1 MRGFASES
9 HKSSVPADFDEL
21 KEIKQISKVERLLG
35 DIPPNALS
43 KRAMQC
49 GSYARAL
56 FHWEQFI
63 RKIEYQNNREMDQ
76 DELDVHYKHLQ
87 DIYAQIEEPDGI
99 EGISAQLHIL
109 DPEQQILEHKR
120 AGRWTAVQ
128 SWYELALAEN
138 PGDVNAQNELL
149 LCLKASGQHGKCYF
163 KTWLMQSLTAVRVPP
178 ELGRALGCFYAFFF
192 YACPPIRSRSGMDHR
207 QMGRARKIA
216 QFQNQQHLIRLQ
228 RRHR

>member
-1 MRGFASES
+1 M
-9 HKSSVPADFDEL
+9 PANFDEL
-21 KEIKQISKVERLLG
+21 KEVEQINKVERLLVG
-35 DIPPNALS
+35 IPPNGLS

-63 RKIEYQNNREMDQ
+63 RKFEDQENSHADQ
-76 DELDVHYKHLQ
+76 DELNVHYKHLQ

-128 SWYELALAEN
+128 SWYELALTEN
-138 PGDVNAQNELL
+138 PDDGKAQNELL
-149 LCLKASGQHGKCYF
+149 LCLKSSGQHGKCCF
-163 KTWLMQSLTAVRVPP
+163 K
-178 ELGRALGCFYAFFF
+178 
-192 YACPPIRSRSGMDHR
+192 
-207 QMGRARKIA
+207 A
-216 QFQNQQHLIRLQ
+216 QFVALANSNQNPS
-228 RRHR
+228 

>member
-1 MRGFASES
+1 MLRDVASGS
-9 HKSSVPADFDEL
+9 RKANATADFDEL
-21 KEIKQISKVERLLG
+21 TEVRQISKVERLLAG
-35 DIPPNALS
+35 IPPNGLS

-63 RKIEYQNNREMDQ
+63 RNIENHGHAYTDQ
-76 DELDVHYKHLQ
+76 DELNVHYKHLQ

-138 PGDVNAQNELL
+138 PDDGNAQNELL

-163 KTWLMQSLTAVRVPP
+163 KAWFIAFTNSRQSP
-178 ELGRALGCFYAFFF
+178 
-192 YACPPIRSRSGMDHR
+192 S
-207 QMGRARKIA
+207 
-216 QFQNQQHLIRLQ
+216 
-228 RRHR
+228 

>member
-1 MRGFASES
+1 MDYLSRWLQEKRRLLRDFASGS
-9 HKSSVPADFDEL
+9 QRTSALADFDEL
-21 KEIKQISKVERLLG
+21 KEVRQISKVERLLAG
-35 DIPPNALS
+35 IPPNGLS

-63 RKIEYQNNREMDQ
+63 RKIENQENAHTDQ
-76 DELDVHYKHLQ
+76 DELNVHYKHLQ

-138 PGDVNAQNELL
+138 PDDGNAQNELL
-149 LCLKASGQHGKCYF
+149 LCLKASGQHGKY
-163 KTWLMQSLTAVRVPP
+163 
-178 ELGRALGCFYAFFF
+178 
-192 YACPPIRSRSGMDHR
+192 
-207 QMGRARKIA
+207 
-216 QFQNQQHLIRLQ
+216 
-228 RRHR
+228 

>member
-1 MRGFASES
+1 LLRDFASVS
-9 HKSSVPADFDEL
+9 HRMSVPADFDEPN
-21 KEIKQISKVERLLG
+21 EVRQISKVERLLAG
-35 DIPPNALS
+35 IPPNDLS

-63 RKIEYQNNREMDQ
+63 RKIENQENTSTDKDQ
-76 DELDVHYKHLQ
+76 LNVHYKHLQ

-128 SWYELALAEN
+128 SWYELALTEN
-138 PGDVNAQNELL
+138 PDDGNAQNELL
-149 LCLKASGQHGKCYF
+149 LCLNASGQHGKCNF
-163 KTWLMQSLTAVRVPP
+163 KS
-178 ELGRALGCFYAFFF
+178 
-192 YACPPIRSRSGMDHR
+192 
-207 QMGRARKIA
+207 
-216 QFQNQQHLIRLQ
+216 
-228 RRHR
+228 